1 MNHLIQLLI
10 FREDRA
16 CFDITNL
23 NHELYTPPLKLVV
36 GQLRI
41 LSKVVASE
49 LFQDA
54 ISKRLEELKWAEN
67 GEHGKSKVP
76 EVK

>member
-1 MNHLIQLLI
+1 MNHLIELLI
-10 FREDRA
+10 FREGRA

-23 NHELYTPPLKLVV
+23 NHELYTPPLKWVV
-36 GQLRI
+36 GQRI

-54 ISKRLEELKWAEN
+54 VSARLEELKWAEN
-67 GEHGKSKVP
+67 GENGKSKVP